1 MATQCN
7 LDYQTFWAPRP
18 SSRPRGVDGQSH
30 IRPLPQPKSSPL
42 PPNYSR
48 GMIGVSKGS
57 PDASPRLASSRD
69 DVVYISDDAASDAN
83 DMSHERFDESLPSIQ
98 AIVQSLEDPE
108 KMGNTDDGFEQPLQ
122 RKDAHDACGRST
134 DSAPPEQELPNESP
148 TPTVGMAAE
157 CPIDVSAS
165 TSRMCTSAPASMA
178 DGSRIGIA
186 SCESSLRDADSP
198 YARSASVSAEHEG
211 ATKPSSEIPQHV
223 DSQLYPPSSASQSQ
237 RPPSPPHDD
246 CDGGGRTPRGS
257 PGPSQTMVSSK
268 DDSFDVFDTAF
279 DHHAS
284 CDISADETLSSVRTA
299 VRPQD
304 ETRKIRST
312 VDDSEQ
318 ISDPGDAQEPS
329 SRPHSSPL
337 LDRGHTH
344 HGAGFSVAEAA
355 DCPTEVASSTS
366 RIRSSTAS
374 SPASSQL
381 NSLSPESQV
390 WDTVSTQTSC
400 TSMSAPGNGEDEI
413 DDQICTGT
421 EPPENATNGSSEQGY
436 ESDKE
441 TLMSPTSPRTQKKR
455 SWESLVIHGLEQS
468 EAEGLGEVVD
478 DPEYYPSTSDES
490 EDDGNSPPGGEEQ
503 ASPKRRKV
511 RAEPSKLQPRTQ
523 EDAPV
528 VAEPTDAAFD
538 EWILQDVVL
547 KRTIMDDSSQ
557 ALQTA

>member
-83 DMSHERFDESLPSIQ
+83 DTSHERFDESLPSIQ

-134 DSAPPEQELPNESP
+134 DSAPPEQELPNERP

-318 ISDPGDAQEPS
+318 ISDSGDAQEPS

-344 HGAGFSVAEAA
+344 HGAGFSEGYQWIKRA
-355 DCPTEVASSTS
+355 
-366 RIRSSTAS
+366 R
-374 SPASSQL
+374 
-381 NSLSPESQV
+381 
-390 WDTVSTQTSC
+390 
-400 TSMSAPGNGEDEI
+400 
-413 DDQICTGT
+413 
-421 EPPENATNGSSEQGY
+421 Y

-441 TLMSPTSPRTQKKR
+441 TLMSPMSPRTQKKR
-455 SWESLVIHGLEQS
+455 SWESLVIHGLGQS

-490 EDDGNSPPGGEEQ
+490 EDDGNSPPGGQEQ
-503 ASPKRRKV
+503 ASPKRRKF

-523 EDAPV
+523 EDAPA

-557 ALQTA
+557 ALQSA